1 MKAIKYFGM
10 LLAAFTL
17 SFTATSCGD
26 LIEDDDDSGI
36 EIKKS
41 DPKFTK
47 KTATELEVYSSNG
60 FHAEVWYAKFNSN
73 KELVQITLSYT
84 YLEEK
89 TAKEA
94 AQAYKIHYD
103 PKLVSIKG
111 KTVTIDATH
120 EFEGQTYDDILA
132 YFTYLVTGIE
142 E

>member
-26 LIEDDDDSGI
+26 LIEDDDSGI

-60 FHAEVWYAKFNSN
+60 FFAEVWYAKFNSN
-73 KELVQITLSYT
+73 KELVQITMSFT
-84 YLEEK
+84 YLEEE

-94 AQAYKIHYD
+94 AQSYKHVYD

-111 KTVTIDATH
+111 KTVTIDATP
-120 EFEGQTYDDILA
+120 EFKDDTYDDILA
-132 YFTYLVTGIE
+132 YFNYLVTGIE